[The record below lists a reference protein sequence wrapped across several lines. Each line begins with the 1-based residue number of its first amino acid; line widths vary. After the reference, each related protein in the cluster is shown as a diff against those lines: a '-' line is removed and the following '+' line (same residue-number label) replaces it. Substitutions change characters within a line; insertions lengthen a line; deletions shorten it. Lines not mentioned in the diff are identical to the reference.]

1 MELQLFVKGLSK
13 WFSSNILYLAGHRVD
28 STWLLTVLSSELPS
42 SFWLIMPLHVLR
54 ELQCYHF
61 EARGGR
67 AFTTLSILIHVA
79 LSSSAAVFRPTTPL
93 FWVNDLGN
101 S

>member
-1 MELQLFVKGLSK
+1 ML
-13 WFSSNILYLAGHRVD
+13 
-28 STWLLTVLSSELPS
+28 
-42 SFWLIMPLHVLR
+42 WLIMPLHLLQ

-61 EARGGR
+61 EARDGR

-79 LSSSAAVFRPTTPL
+79 PSNTSAVFRPTAPL

-101 S
+101 F